1 MKEGH
6 YTIRESMHISK
17 MKIDLSHMIN
27 INVNSNNIDCSNKPT
42 YSTAK
47 YGEKPP
53 DSASVD
59 NRLLLFIIVILSTI
73 IVYLCLKLNMFAVP
87 DLIELFLPIFCEK
100 LFTHFCKFT
109 AMILQK

>member
-17 MKIDLSHMIN
+17 MKIDLRHMIN

-42 YSTAK
+42 YFTAK

-59 NRLLLFIIVILSTI
+59 NRLLLCIIVILSVV
-73 IVYLCLKLNMFAVP
+73 IVYLCLKLGIFDVP
-87 DLIELFLPIFCEK
+87 DLVNMFLPIACEK
-100 LFTHFCKFT
+100 LLNHFCKIM
-109 AMILQK
+109 AVNLQK